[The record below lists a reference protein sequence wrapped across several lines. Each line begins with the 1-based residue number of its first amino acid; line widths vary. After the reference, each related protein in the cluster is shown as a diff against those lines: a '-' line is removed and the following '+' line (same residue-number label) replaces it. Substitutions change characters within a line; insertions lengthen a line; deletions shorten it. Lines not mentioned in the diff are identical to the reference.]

1 MKIFIVMP
9 AYNEEKIIAKVI
21 HGLKKHKFQNII
33 VIDDGSEDNTSKIAK
48 QEGVIVYRHPINRGL
63 GGALGTGIKAGI
75 LEDADIIV
83 TFDSDG
89 QHDPKD
95 INRVIAPIVKGKAQ
109 VVIGSRL
116 INPKGM
122 PWIRRIGNFGLN
134 IITYVLFGIWTTD
147 SQSGL
152 RAFSNKAARKI
163 QIHTN
168 RMEVSSEIIREI
180 GRNKLKFIE
189 VPIKAIYTD
198 YSKEHGQSNLNAIKI
213 VFKLILKKLMR

>member
-1 MKIFIVMP
+1 MP
-9 AYNEEKIIAKVI
+9 AYNEEKIITQVI
-21 HGLKKHKFQNII
+21 HGLKKHSFQNII

-89 QHDPKD
+89 QHDPRD